1 VDRGAK
7 RIAVI
12 THGGRNDAFWDVVE
26 DGVERAAQNLA
37 VDVKYITPEGLDYER
52 MRSLI
57 LEAVG
62 DGIDGLIVSMPN
74 REILWGAVQEAIDS
88 GIPVVA
94 INSCD
99 SCLTAPD
106 GSPTGILAW
115 FGSDDVAAGEL
126 ACQQFR
132 ERGISKVL
140 AIDGESGNSALLD
153 RVKGCNE
160 VPGINATR
168 VFASKNDIQL
178 QRAVIDDALAQSG
191 PDTGVL
197 TLGPFGFNS
206 VPQNVTDW
214 VMFDFSAKAAELMV
228 EGRIQAAIDQQQYLQ
243 GYLSV
248 NYMVN
253 LLAYGQRVLKRK
265 ILTGPD
271 LISTSRIR
279 SRECKSG
286 GVWFEGEPPPKQK
299 GVYLPP
305 RNADQEKKCPAI
317 DRNEYSITMVT
328 TGTDASP
335 YWRQIKNGAEVAAQ
349 DIGVKLDFK
358 QDRQETGLG
367 LSELFSP
374 AEVAEIAGTLGPK
387 HGLII
392 STSSLT
398 YPKQSQSKDS
408 PESETK
414 FLASLNLTSDRPVL
428 IYGVGGE
435 TGILE
440 IGKRGPFWREVEG
453 GRVEG
458 LGPVLLVGGLRD
470 DTVEITSDLLLS
482 AARMKDRA
490 DEVCTRGTLCMDP
503 RLGTDKE
510 LLQMCN
516 ATADSLSGQCKA
528 LNVSSEALSATEAP
542 FDGSS
547 KNSVLAKRDELLR
560 LTSQMEFGTVL
571 ALGPNGWQPDVITL
585 GPTATSVFGF
595 DGDVYGSLVGEVG
608 GLELDFATQNQ
619 PFIAAY
625 WAVLSMALA
634 LMTDQTLAV
643 NNILD
648 TGPFVLWN
656 ARDPNDVQRF
666 TTKPDPEKA
675 LQFMRCSLGGLAT
688 CNPAFAKK
696 EGITKGAL
704 SGIIVGTW
712 VAIAVVVGG
721 VAYFISKRRARRLR
735 REAENWRVNYSELEG
750 MENAELLGEGGFGRV
765 VKARFRGS
773 EVAVKSIWTQPSL
786 KASSHAGVA
795 RTGSNWGGEA
805 AMEFLGMRSSGK
817 ARSDKKSRKMV
828 DKELRTMAKMRHPNI
843 LGLMAATVHPRT
855 REVLLISE
863 LMARGSMQ
871 MLIDQNAPLD
881 MVTLLTGLFDVAR
894 GMNFLHSSN
903 VVHGDIK
910 PANILVDDTYHCKL
924 GDFGFSREL
933 GAVAFGGTPEYMAPE
948 CLHNPLNQTPAS
960 DMYSFAISVW
970 QIVSRGRPFGSRLRS
985 GSLESASLQGSESQN
1000 VADFLSGMGKIV
1012 RDRVAAVKAA
1022 HDEGER
1028 PDLAAMKRARRDCP
1042 DALIGLVEESWQ
1054 TTPGDRPSFE
1064 QIALRLEAIL
1074 AKEREKSREQN
1085 QDQDLLYRMMPPRV
1099 AEQLKAGQ
1107 RVEAENFDSVTIFF
1121 SDVCGYTE
1129 LSSSLPPQEVMAMMD
1144 RLFSAMDAL
1153 STKYGLFKVETIGD
1167 AYFCVGN
1174 LEPPQENH
1182 AAQVLRFAKEVV
1194 AAVSGMPLDPKDPR
1208 KGCFKIR
1215 IGIHTGA
1222 VLGSVVGDLNPRY
1235 CLFGDAVN
1243 TASRMESTS
1252 KPLAIHLSP
1261 QAYAAL
1267 AQQDRQLASTCTR
1280 RGVISVKGKGR
1291 MVTYWGQSAESGA
1304 SPTDSPRATSS
1315 PEASQPGM
1323 DSAAALNTFFLQHRL
1338 PKPAARELLV
1348 LLAAPEFSL
1357 EEVARQ
1363 GEDALLGGLRGV

>member
-1 VDRGAK
+1 VDRGEK

-12 THGGRNDAFWDVVE
+12 THGGKNDAFWDILE

-37 VDVKYITPEGLDYER
+37 AQVDYITTEGSNYEG
-52 MRSLI
+52 MRSRI
-57 LEAVG
+57 LEQVG
-62 DGIDGLIVSMPN
+62 EGVDGLIVSMPN

-99 SCLTAPD
+99 NCITAPD

-115 FGSDDVAAGEL
+115 FGSDDVTAGEL

-132 ERGISKVL
+132 KRGISKVI
-140 AIDGESGNSALLD
+140 AIDSESGGNSALLD
-153 RVKGCNE
+153 RVKGCNA

-168 VFASKNDIQL
+168 VDASKNDIQL
-178 QRAVIDDALAQSG
+178 QRAAIDDALAKSG

-197 TLGPFGFNS
+197 TLGPFGS
-206 VPQNVTDW
+206 SAVPQNVTAW
-214 VMFDFSAKAAELMV
+214 ITFDFSTKTAEQME
-228 EGRIQAAIDQQQYLQ
+228 EGRILAAIDQQQYLQ

-253 LLAYGQRVLKRK
+253 LLAYGQRVLKRE
-265 ILTGPD
+265 IYTGPD
-271 LISTSRIR
+271 LITSSDKIR
-279 SRECKSG
+279 SRECIAG

-299 GVYLPP
+299 GIYLSS
-305 RNADQEKKCPAI
+305 RDAAQEEKCPAI

-349 DIGVKLDFK
+349 DIGVKLNFK
-358 QDRQETGLG
+358 QDRQETGVG

-374 AEVAEIAGTLGPK
+374 AELAEIAVSLGPK

-398 YPKQSQSKDS
+398 YPKQSQSGDS
-408 PESETK
+408 PETQ

-440 IGKRGPFWREVEG
+440 IGKRDPIWLEVEG

-470 DTVEITSDLLLS
+470 DTVETTGDLLLS

-490 DEVCTRGTLCMDP
+490 DEVCTRGMLCMDP

-528 LNVSSEALSATEAP
+528 LNISSEALSATEAP

-547 KNSVLAKRDELLR
+547 QNSVLAKRDELLQ
-560 LTSQMEFGTVL
+560 LTSQMEFGSVL

-595 DGDVYGSLVGEVG
+595 DAYVYDSLVDEVK

-634 LMTDQTLAV
+634 LITDQTLAV

-656 ARDPNDVQRF
+656 ARDLNGVQRF
-666 TTKPDPEKA
+666 TTKPNPEKA
-675 LQFMRCSLGGLAT
+675 LNAMQCSLAGLAP
-688 CNPAFAKK
+688 CNPVFTKN
-696 EGITKGAL
+696 EGFDKGAL
-704 SGIIVGTW
+704 VAIIVGTW
-712 VAIAVVVGG
+712 VVIAIIVGG
-721 VAYFISKRRARRLR
+721 VVYLISRRNARRLK
-735 REAENWRVNYSELEG
+735 REAENWRVSYSELEG

-786 KASSHAGVA
+786 KASSHAGPA
-795 RTGSNWGGEA
+795 PTGSKGRGEA
-805 AMEFLGMRSSGK
+805 AMDLLGMRPNGK
-817 ARSDKKSRKMV
+817 SRSDKKSRKMV

-863 LMARGSMQ
+863 LMTRGSMQ

-881 MVTLLTGLFDVAR
+881 MVTLLTGLVDVAR

-910 PANILVDDTYHCKL
+910 PANILVDDNYHCKL

-933 GAVAFGGTPEYMAPE
+933 GALAFGGTPEYMAPE
-948 CLHNPLNQTPAS
+948 CLDNPVNQTPAS

-970 QIVSRGRPFGSRLRS
+970 QIVSRERPFDSRLRS
-985 GSLESASLQGSESQN
+985 DSLQSDTMQGNESQN
-1000 VADFLSGMGKIV
+1000 VADFLSGMGKVV
-1012 RDRVAAVKAA
+1012 RDRTAAVKAA
-1022 HDEGER
+1022 HDAGER

-1042 DALIGLVEESWQ
+1042 DALIGLIEECWQ

-1074 AKEREKSREQN
+1074 AKEREKSRVQN

-1182 AAQVLRFAKEVV
+1182 AAQVLRFAQEVV

-1243 TASRMESTS
+1243 TASRMESSS
-1252 KPLAIHLSP
+1252 KPLGIHLSQ
-1261 QAYAAL
+1261 QAYVAL

-1291 MVTYWGQSAESGA
+1291 MVTYWGHAAESGA

-1315 PEASQPGM
+1315 PEAGQSGM

-1363 GEDALLGGLRGV
+1363 GEGALLGGLRGL